1 MDPTTLDLLK
11 EWGALGLFVAWA
23 TWLIRFQRSEREARD
38 TGWRQWMDTQRES
51 FISALAAITQQVNA
65 HDEATTAHVD
75 RLMQEIRRGGGD
87 R

>member
-1 MDPTTLDLLK
+1 MDPSTLDLVK

-23 TWLIRFQRSEREARD
+23 TWLIRFQRSEREERD
-38 TGWRQWMDTQRES
+38 GEWRRWMDAQRES

-65 HDEATTAHVD
+65 HDQATTVHIERVLQA
-75 RLMQEIRRGGGD
+75 IRKEGG